1 MDSKSTLRGNS
12 PEFDIDDIDWAMGEL
27 LHMIGEAKR
36 ARCWPQAYNPLLFY
50 RCMHVIGRQQL
61 EVRLGCIEIVRNVI
75 RSA

>member
-27 LHMIGEAKR
+27 LQMIGEAKR
-36 ARCWPQAYNPLLFY
+36 ARCWPHAYNPLLFY
-50 RCMHVIGRQQL
+50 RCMHVIGRQPL
-61 EVRLGCIEIVRNVI
+61 DERLACMQIVRDAV